1 MENEE
6 EVVEDAPPVEEE
18 EPDEEVQEEVEEET
32 EEAEEEAPAEEPV
45 AELVD
50 WQGKWIISAE
60 PFNFGNLSIYDETDE
75 GFYFDIR
82 VNKADKKELKNIY
95 AKKDG
100 SVATSEATE
109 TGCVLT
115 LTQENER
122 IQVKESNECADN
134 TLSVDFN
141 NAFILPDTYVFE
153 ENFVA
158 SIKEGKLS
166 TDGYALGDDIDVIE
180 QELGEPEAYV
190 SPSGALFRIYSDIG
204 YGTDAVGSNGKVGS
218 LIVLRPEEHTPD
230 YMKELLGEPEGEGIS
245 ELDGFYYLYYTIGD
259 KYKLYI
265 DFLPEEK
272 TMYRLTLGIL

>member
-1 MENEE
+1 MEE
-6 EVVEDAPPVEEE
+6 APPVETE
-18 EPDEEVQEEVEEET
+18 EPEEIEEEVQEEEAEET
-32 EEAEEEAPAEEPV
+32 EEAEEETPAEEPV
-45 AELVD
+45 VDVVD
-50 WQGKWIISAE
+50 WQGSWIISAE
-60 PFNFGNLSIYDETDE
+60 PFNFGNLTIYDETEE

-82 VNKADKKELKNIY
+82 VNKADKKELKNIF

-100 SVATSEATE
+100 SAATSEATE

-122 IQVKESNECADN
+122 IQVKESDECADN

-141 NAFILPDTYVFE
+141 NAFILPDTYVFD

-158 SIKEGKLS
+158 NIKEGKLS

-230 YMKELLGEPEGEGIS
+230 YMKEILGEPEGEGIS

-265 DFLPEEK
+265 DFDPEEK